1 MFCRAEE
8 RDCPSATAKMTDLFP
23 NATMSDPG
31 GWDWGSGPHDA
42 ASLLNSSIYGN
53 HTNRLYAF
61 PGFEYPTSAETTV
74 KIIVYALVFLIAL
87 VGNATVICIVLVT
100 KTMWTPTNFYIMNLA
115 VADLLIAVFCMWIH
129 LVEDQT
135 ANWIFGDFMC
145 RFNTFIQGV
154 SVVSGILTMVVIAM
168 DRFFAIIFP
177 LKARV
182 TDTNAAVVVAMIWT
196 ASIATNIPLLVVLE
210 QSEHT
215 WGDGYREVWCR
226 EIWPDYER
234 QRAVYTIFLFVVIYT
249 LPLLIIS
256 GAYAMIA
263 KTLWN
268 KKTPGVTI
276 VATESAQAKT
286 KRKVIR
292 MMVVVVLA
300 FFICWTPYQILQLY
314 IEFTDDSKRPSWFPD
329 LRYSVVLLGYA
340 NSACNPIIYNGFSE
354 NFRKGF
360 WDVLKLRCL
369 RRNRVEPTVPP
380 NQNEA
385 DNGRHDLQLRIR
397 TVETVSAHV

>member
-8 RDCPSATAKMTDLFP
+8 GDCPSATAKMIDLFS
-23 NATMSDPG
+23 NATLPDPTG
-31 GWDWGSGPHDA
+31 WGSSSSGP
-42 ASLLNSSIYGN
+42 ASFFNSSGYGN
-53 HTNRLYAF
+53 HTNRLYYTF
-61 PGFEYPTSAETTV
+61 PGFEYPTTAETAV
-74 KIIVYALVFLIAL
+74 KILVTALVFLIAL
-87 VGNATVICIVLVT
+87 VGNATVIGVVLIT

-115 VADLLIAVFCMWIH
+115 VADLLIALFCMWIQ
-129 LVEDQT
+129 LVADQT

-145 RFNTFIQGV
+145 RFYTFILGV
-154 SVVSGILTMVVIAM
+154 SVVSSILTMVVIAM

-182 TDTNAAVVVAMIWT
+182 TDTNAVVVVALIWT
-196 ASIATNIPLLVVLE
+196 ASIATHIPLLVVLE
-210 QSEHT
+210 QMEIT
-215 WGDGYREVWCR
+215 WDDGHREVWCR
-226 EIWPDYER
+226 ESWPDYER
-234 QRAVYTIFLFVVIYT
+234 QRAVYTIFLFVVMYT

-314 IEFTDDSKRPSWFPD
+314 IEFTDDSKRPFWFPD
-329 LRYSVVLLGYA
+329 LRYSVLLLGYA

-369 RRNRVEPTVPP
+369 RRNRVEPGVPP